1 MTPDAFRR
9 WCERRGYSQAEAAEA
24 LGTTQATVSRWQSG
38 VHQIPPPVARLIQ
51 LLDADGAAR
60 DLRR

>member
-1 MTPDAFRR
+1 MTAAEFRR
-9 WCERRGYSQAEAAEA
+9 WCERRGYTQEDAAAA